1 MKRSKDS
8 TAPSTPAPAT
18 SVTSPDVGVNPVPAT
33 DNPLLTS
40 AQVAAAQQAVAASGV
55 TPPPPSAPKTPTS
68 IPVKSPLPVTA
79 TVADDESEEEDE
91 EEEQDGY
98 QRLMGIG
105 DAMAEQFTGKRVA
118 ELTPAERSRA
128 VLRQAGLSEATCDT
142 LLAPSFVNQFL
153 RCFASR

>member
-1 MKRSKDS
+1 MTIRNDS
-8 TAPSTPAPAT
+8 TVPSTPATAS
-18 SVTSPDVGVNPVPAT
+18 SVTSTVAGINLLQQPG
-33 DNPLLTS
+33 NPLLNP
-40 AQVAAAQQAVAASGV
+40 AQVVAAQQAVAASGA

-79 TVADDESEEEDE
+79 TVADDEDEEEDE

-98 QRLMGIG
+98 QRLMDIG
-105 DAMAEQFTGKRVA
+105 DAMAEKFTGKKVA

-142 LLAPSFVNQFL
+142 LLAPSFVNQYL